1 MSCTAASRVEALP
14 AEVAVRE
21 AAGIPSGINACVGL
35 LFKDAG
41 DRCRPGSEVLVC
53 HPEPSRTKFPGTLAF
68 QTSNAYL
75 NTNKGEKRFFFLSPW
90 YQGGRFAGFAEKSFE
105 VPGKIPQLVKE

>member
-14 AEVAVRE
+14 AEVAAWE
-21 AAGIPSGINACVGL
+21 AAGILSGMNTCAGM

-41 DRCRPGSEVLVC
+41 DGCRPGSEVLAC

-90 YQGGRFAGFAEKSFE
+90 YPGGRFAGFVETSFV